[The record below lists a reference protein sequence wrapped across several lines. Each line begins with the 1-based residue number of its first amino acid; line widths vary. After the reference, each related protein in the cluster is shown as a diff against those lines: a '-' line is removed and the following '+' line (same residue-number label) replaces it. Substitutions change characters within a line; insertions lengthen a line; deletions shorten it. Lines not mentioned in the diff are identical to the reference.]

1 MTLSLQ
7 IRYTDAETDGVECTY
22 QQVDYII
29 SKLRNDGWILISYSW
44 QSEEE
49 ANDGIRGIELRFDR
63 GAAPRA

>member
-1 MTLSLQ
+1 MASS
-7 IRYTDAETDGVECTY
+7 ATY

-29 SKLRNDGWILISYSW
+29 SKLRNDGWVLISYSW

-49 ANDGIRGIELRFDR
+49 ANDGTRGIELRFDR